1 MKKHLSVPVKISIRL
16 TFIIAFVL
24 SLLYLLFA
32 GTLLWKLSNN
42 KSKYLEYV
50 NTSMAEFL
58 QQNDVSVLNPAVSSS
73 ALELSYYINY
83 LVYDC
88 NTLIKIASSDEL
100 FPILPQTDEKVKRKI
115 IKSYYIDG
123 NLDVL
128 YITNQ
133 IEEKNLCIQVW
144 LDIANDS
151 LIKIISSAPQILPY
165 FMIPVMILTFLV
177 LYFSL
182 SKTFNREH
190 NFSANVSHE
199 LQTPVNAI
207 LGHANLLER
216 WGKNDPQQLDKSLK
230 VIINESHFMQ
240 ATIKNLLQ
248 MTKLEEKHIQ
258 LSKSEIDVYDFFNSI
273 KSEFSLVEDVEIRP
287 EIEVNANLKEGKVF
301 VTTDKE
307 LLHQIFVVA
316 ISNSIKFC
324 QRPCEII
331 LRYKNEGK
339 NLIFEIQD
347 NGRGFSKEIIPYI
360 FDRFYRGDEAH
371 SRSKGGAGL
380 GLSIAKSIV
389 TALGGKISAH
399 NAKESGAI
407 IRIELKK

>member
-1 MKKHLSVPVKISIRL
+1 MKKHLSVPVRISIRL
-16 TFIIAFVL
+16 TFVIALIL
-24 SLLYLLFA
+24 SCLYLLFA
-32 GTLLWKLSNN
+32 ESLLWKLTKG

-50 NTSMAEFL
+50 TNSMAEFL
-58 QQNDVSVLNPAVSSS
+58 IENDVAFLDPAISSS

-83 LVYDC
+83 IVYD
-88 NTLIKIASSDEL
+88 TETKSRLAYTDAY
-100 FPILPQTDEKVKRKI
+100 FPILNQTGEKTKRHI

-128 YITNQ
+128 YLTRCIK
-133 IEEKNLCIQVW
+133 EKNLCLQIWV
-144 LDIANDS
+144 DIANDS

-165 FMIPVMILTFLV
+165 FIIPVMILTYLV
-177 LYFSL
+177 LFFSL
-182 SKTFNREH
+182 SKAFNREH

-216 WGKNDPQQLDKSLK
+216 WGKNDPEQVEKSLK
-230 VIINESHFMQ
+230 VIINESHSMQ

-248 MTKLEEKHIQ
+248 MTRLEEKQIQ
-258 LSKSEIDVYDFFNSI
+258 LAKSEIDIQDLFASI
-273 KSEFSLVEDVEIRP
+273 QSEFSLVDNLEIKSEINAVPED
-287 EIEVNANLKEGKVF
+287 GKIL

-307 LLHQIFVVA
+307 LLHQIFVIA

-324 QRPCEII
+324 PRPCEII
-331 LRYKNEGK
+331 LRYYTEGK
-339 NLIFEIQD
+339 NCIFEIQD
-347 NGRGFSKEIIPYI
+347 NGKGFSKEIFPYI

-389 TALGGKISAH
+389 TALDGKISAH
-399 NAKESGAI
+399 NAKDNGAI
-407 IRIELKK
+407 IRIEIKK